1 MLKVKPIIIMDKEGH
16 LINVGKVRG
25 RKAVLK
31 ELFERLKS
39 NINIDELNYVYIS
52 QADCMEDAKY
62 LEAMVK
68 EEYAQAEIV
77 IGDIGP
83 VIGAHTGPGGL
94 ALCYLG
100 KTVKG
105 E

>member
-1 MLKVKPIIIMDKEGH
+1 METFSLLCRGLRGVLVKYAEHDLKF
-16 LINVGKVRG
+16 
-25 RKAVLK
+25 LK

-52 QADCMEDAKY
+52 HADCMEDAKY